1 MPAALQYIALAVF
14 PLTHLVLL
22 MRMATLATVGPLVL
36 PSILWILAATV
47 FFWAVS
53 INLMRRRLIV

>member
-1 MPAALQYIALAVF
+1 
-14 PLTHLVLL
+14 
-22 MRMATLATVGPLVL
+22 MRMATLAAIGPLVL